1 MRVHAFTDDALGD
14 HDAVAVASLIRSRSV
29 SAGEVARAA
38 AERARRVDP
47 VLGAIAFAAFENG
60 PMGPSDAPLGGVPTF
75 IKDNTDVFGMPTA
88 VGSVAFQPKPAPH
101 SGAVAEQ
108 ILSTGVRVL
117 GKSRMPEFGFNAST
131 EFETGTPSRNPWDPE
146 FSTGASSGGA
156 AALVAAGVVPI
167 AHANDGAGSIRI
179 PAACCGL
186 VGLKPSRGRVVPSEH
201 GSKLPINL
209 VTDGVVTRSVRDTA
223 AYLAAAEQH
232 WLNPTLPPLG
242 LVRGPAYRP
251 LRIGLLV
258 ESPTGVRTCQQ
269 TKATVL
275 EVAATLESLGHHIE
289 PAAVPIDTS
298 FVEDF
303 VDYWG
308 MLAFLV
314 AAGGKFVLDRGFD
327 PARMDGLSKGLRDR
341 YRHAILRTPGIV
353 HRLGKVRQTYARLFD
368 QHDLVLSPVLA
379 HVTPR
384 LGHLSPTV
392 PFSELLPRLLN
403 YVAFTP
409 LNNVAGGPGIS
420 LPTGRSREG
429 LPIGVHFSAAHGQ
442 ERTLIEIGYA
452 LEQARPWRRIQ
463 DEPVERTVAS

>member
-88 VGSVAFQPKPAPH
+88 VGSVAFQPKPAPR

-131 EFETGTPSRNPWDPE
+131 EFETGTPSRNPWNPE
-146 FSTGASSGGA
+146 YSTGASSGGA

-232 WLNPTLPPLG
+232 WHNPTLPPLG

-251 LRIGLLV
+251 LRIGLLL

-275 EVAATLESLGHHIE
+275 EVAATLEGLGHRVE
-289 PAAVPIDTS
+289 PAAVPIDET

-314 AAGGKFVLDRGFD
+314 AAGGRFVLDRGFD
-327 PARMDGLSKGLRDR
+327 PARMDGLSKGLRER

-353 HRLGKVRQTYARLFD
+353 HRLSKVRQTYARLFER
-368 QHDLVLSPVLA
+368 HDLVLSPVLA
-379 HVTPR
+379 HVTPK

-392 PFSELLPRLLN
+392 PFVELLPRLLN